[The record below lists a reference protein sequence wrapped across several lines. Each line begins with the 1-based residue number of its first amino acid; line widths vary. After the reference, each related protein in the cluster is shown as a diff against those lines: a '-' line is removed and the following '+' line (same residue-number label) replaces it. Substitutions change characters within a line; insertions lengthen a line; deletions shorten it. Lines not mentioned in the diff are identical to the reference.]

1 MTLRLF
7 PFLAALAAAALLAG
21 CANNGMNGGGGG
33 NYLTDQAM
41 EQRVHTALDELPAL
55 PMDRI
60 RVSARDGDI
69 WLHGTVFDVTEQD
82 RVVRAVAALEG
93 VERVHDRL
101 YAPQQGR
108 GGVSTGM

>member
-1 MTLRLF
+1 MTLRLS
-7 PFLAALAAAALLAG
+7 PLLAALAAATLLAG
-21 CANNGMNGGGGG
+21 CASNGMNDGGGS
-33 NYLTDQAM
+33 YLTDQAM
-41 EQRVHTALDELPAL
+41 EQRIHTALDELPTL

-60 RVSARDGDI
+60 RVSARGGDV

-93 VERVHDRL
+93 VDRVHDRL

-108 GGVSTGM
+108 GGISTGM